1 MYQTLS
7 GCARK
12 LPVLSGTA
20 AVLLALAVLPSGAAA
35 ADLAVSACAAQV
47 YPAEALRY
55 RMEGVSRVQLVPGKK
70 VRVAGVVGESGY
82 AVLDSASVALATTC
96 TVPATSPDGTPWVLT
111 VPWKLPAEKG
121 AYTPARLAVEFCS
134 RSNKLIR
141 FPELD
146 GLAPNI
152 TVRVLVDAD
161 GAPSAP
167 KIELSSGEPLA
178 DQQALEMVA
187 QCRFGRATLD
197 GVAVPGAVLVPL
209 AFDSAGVSDDKLRAL
224 YTLQTDPKLGPKD
237 YKLAQIDFATETE
250 AKRVIGELNG
260 GTTFVDYIRKRT
272 KLPEVIR
279 RAGQLGWMRVAEMEK
294 GIAEAIE
301 AQGEPGLLQQ
311 PVQAKNGRWHVI
323 DIEETRPVATAGY
336 EKVRATLKRKLIEER
351 EVVVQQPPPVA
362 K

>member
-1 MYQTLS
+1 M
-7 GCARK
+7 
-12 LPVLSGTA
+12 LSGTA
-20 AVLLALAVLPSGAAA
+20 AMLLALAVPPSMASAAE
-35 ADLAVSACAAQV
+35 LALSACAAQV

-82 AVLDSASVALATTC
+82 ALLDSASAALAATC
-96 TVPATSPDGTPWVLT
+96 TVPPVSPDGTPWVLT

-121 AYTPARLAVEFCS
+121 AYTPARLAVEFCQ
-134 RSNKLIR
+134 RSNTLIQ

-152 TVRVLVDAD
+152 TVRVLVGAD
-161 GAPSAP
+161 GAPIAP

-178 DQQALEMVA
+178 DQQALEMVG

-209 AFDSAGVSDDKLRAL
+209 AFDSAGVAEDKLRAL
-224 YTLQTDPKLGPKD
+224 YKLQTDPKLGPKD
-237 YKLAQIDFATETE
+237 YKVAQLDFTTQTE
-250 AKRVIGELNG
+250 ALRAIGELNG
-260 GTTFVDYIRKRT
+260 GAKFAEFIRKRT
-272 KLPEVIR
+272 KQPEVIK

-294 GIAEAIE
+294 DIGEAIE

-311 PVQAKNGRWHVI
+311 PVRGKNGRWHVI
-323 DIEETRPVATAGY
+323 DIEETRPVAAASY
-336 EKVRATLKRKLIEER
+336 EKVRASLKRKLIEER
-351 EVVVQQPPPVA
+351 QVVVQQPPPMA